1 MLTIRAIYYEPR
13 PVGLLECEVTWGVTC
28 CVVARIAVTTR
39 LSPGLNNDLYTSAF
53 NNMHERDLYIMR
65 HLGFSLCP
73 RRMCSRQSQLWSWRG
88 VTCAWNGWCAH
99 PQQAE
104 EHTPR
109 ECCQTCTLGLGAGP
123 FRFPARLQE
132 VWNVPWPAGYIAAVV
147 QPPVSYRVV
156 QGWPYG
162 VGLIEVPSE
171 MVRGRALPVSSPDR
185 AGLRFRSFTGRM
197 HGPDAGCNIIGL
209 YQLTSLFVKLQML
222 SRGPSLAGHF
232 QESTVQG

>member
-1 MLTIRAIYYEPR
+1 MISTRRHSTICTSVICTSCGISVSVFALDGCAPDN
-13 PVGLLECEVTWGVTC
+13 
-28 CVVARIAVTTR
+28 
-39 LSPGLNNDLYTSAF
+39 LSCGA
-53 NNMHERDLYIMR
+53 
-65 HLGFSLCP
+65 GG
-73 RRMCSRQSQLWSWRG
+73 G

-171 MVRGRALPVSSPDR
+171 MVRGRALPVSSRDR

-197 HGPDAGCNIIGL
+197 HGSDAGCNIIGL